1 MAFVGS
7 LVRLIAIAGYPALAV
22 GHAIIGLAQV
32 IIILQTLVSL
42 SERKYASQHHR
53 IYDQCLIMGGIPTG
67 YLLS

>member
-42 SERKYASQHHR
+42 SERKYA
-53 IYDQCLIMGGIPTG
+53 T
-67 YLLS
+67 